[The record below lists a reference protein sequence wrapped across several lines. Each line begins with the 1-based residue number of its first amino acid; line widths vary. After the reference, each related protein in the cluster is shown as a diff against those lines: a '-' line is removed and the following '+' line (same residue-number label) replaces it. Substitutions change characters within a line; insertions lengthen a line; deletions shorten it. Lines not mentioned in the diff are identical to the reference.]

1 MSQTRIPCPTD
12 DDEYQILQKLEPQ
25 MTNARGQIV
34 VEVSKV
40 LRDLQ
45 VLYKSMKASKFFK
58 LCIPNGGDNTL
69 PPETIFDLNEATE
82 EESQDEIVKKYR
94 DLLNYLFKLI
104 VKLNNGADQLSR
116 QNEVYRLK
124 LLNQDLREQL

>member
-1 MSQTRIPCPTD
+1 
-12 DDEYQILQKLEPQ
+12 

-58 LCIPNGGDNTL
+58 LCIPNGGDSTL
-69 PPETIFDLNEATE
+69 PPEAIFDTNEDTE
-82 EESQDEIVKKYR
+82 
-94 DLLNYLFKLI
+94 
-104 VKLNNGADQLSR
+104 
-116 QNEVYRLK
+116 
-124 LLNQDLREQL
+124 